1 MQVMIMFL
9 KKDKRPNGR
18 LYLSIVEGYRDPHT
32 KKSKQRKVKSIGFLD
47 ELEKEYDDPITFFTN
62 LAKEMTENA
71 KEKEL
76 SLDFSFSPDDTI
88 DSSNVLRKNLGFSVL
103 SYFYHKLEIDKFFI
117 NRQRNLNI
125 SYSLNNVFQMLV
137 YSRVLHPSSKKGDY
151 ENMDKYFLD
160 YKFHI
165 NSVYRALDYFYRY
178 KNDLLL
184 HIHEMVRMI
193 YGRDTSRG
201 YYDVTNYYFEI
212 KEPDDFRKKGVSKEH
227 RTTPIIQ
234 MGLLMDNSGL
244 PITYK
249 LFEGNTNDSTTLM
262 PVLHELKDEYN
273 FGRVIVVAD
282 KGMNTGE
289 NIAYNII
296 NKNGYI
302 YSQTVR
308 GGSQE
313 LKNYVLS
320 ENGYIESPDGFKI
333 KSRIITTKIWVINNK
348 GKRVQVDIDQ
358 KQIAFYS
365 PDYDKRAKYER
376 DKAIFK
382 ATKLIEN
389 VKKGKLPPK
398 GATKYIESTSCDK
411 KTGEVY
417 DKLAEVHCINNDKI
431 AEEEKYDGYYVIVT
445 SELKMPNEEIL
456 SAYRNLWKIEE
467 TFKITKSELETRPVH
482 VSLREHIEGHFLT
495 CFVSLLLL
503 RLLENQVERKYSTR
517 KLVEAM
523 KNISGTYVD
532 KNYYMFDYFDE
543 IVKDL
548 GSITDID
555 FSKRFMTLSEIKKI
569 ISGTKK

>member
-1 MQVMIMFL
+1 MIMFL

-32 KKSKQRKVKSIGFLD
+32 KKAKQRKVRSIGFLD
-47 ELEKEYDDPITFFTN
+47 DLEKKYDDPITFFTN
-62 LAKEMTENA
+62 LAKEMTEEA

-76 SLDFSFSPDDTI
+76 SLDFSFSPDETI

-103 SYFYHKLEIDKFFI
+103 SYFYHKLEINKFFV

-137 YSRVLHPSSKKGDY
+137 YSRVLHPSSKMGAY
-151 ENMDKYFLD
+151 ENMNKYFLD

-165 NSVYRALDYFYRY
+165 NSVYRALDYFYKY

-193 YGRDTSRG
+193 YGRDTSRV

-320 ENGYIESPDGFKI
+320 ESGYKESPDGFKI
-333 KSRIITTKIWVINNK
+333 KSRIITAKIWVVNNK
-348 GKRVQVDIDQ
+348 GRRVQVDIVQ

-365 PDYDKRAKYER
+365 PDYDKKAKYER

-389 VKKGKLPPK
+389 ANKGKLSPK
-398 GATKYIESTSCDK
+398 GAAKYIGSISCDK

-417 DKLAEVHCINNDKI
+417 DKLGEVHFINNEKI
-431 AEEEKYDGYYVIVT
+431 DEEEKYDGYYVIVT

-482 VSLREHIEGHFLT
+482 VSLKEHIEGHFLT

-503 RLLENQVERKYSTR
+503 RLLENQIDHKYSTK

-548 GSITDID
+548 GDITDID
-555 FSKRFMTLSEIKKI
+555 FSRRFMTLSEIKKI
-569 ISGTKK
+569 ISGTKN

>member
-1 MQVMIMFL
+1 MFL

-32 KKSKQRKVKSIGFLD
+32 KKAKQRKVRSIGFLD
-47 ELEKEYDDPITFFTN
+47 DLEKKYDDPITFFTN
-62 LAKEMTENA
+62 LAKEMTEEA

-76 SLDFSFSPDDTI
+76 SLDFSFSPDETI

-103 SYFYHKLEIDKFFI
+103 SYFYHKLEINKFFV

-137 YSRVLHPSSKKGDY
+137 YSRVLHPSSKMGAY

-165 NSVYRALDYFYRY
+165 NSVYRALDYLYKY

-193 YGRDTSRG
+193 YDRDTSRV

-244 PITYK
+244 PIIYK

-320 ENGYIESPDGFKI
+320 ESGYKESPDGFKI
-333 KSRIITTKIWVINNK
+333 KSRIITTKIWVVNNK
-348 GKRVQVDIDQ
+348 GRRVQVDIDQ

-365 PDYDKRAKYER
+365 PDYDKKVKYER

-389 VKKGKLPPK
+389 ANKGKLSPK
-398 GATKYIESTSCDK
+398 GAAKYIGSISCDK

-417 DKLAEVHCINNDKI
+417 DKLGEVHFINNEKI
-431 AEEEKYDGYYVIVT
+431 DEEEKYDGYYVIVT

-456 SAYRNLWKIEE
+456 NAYRNLWKIEE

-482 VSLREHIEGHFLT
+482 VSLKEHIEGHFLT

-503 RLLENQVERKYSTR
+503 RLLENQIDHKYSTK

-548 GSITDID
+548 GDITDID
-555 FSKRFMTLSEIKKI
+555 FSRRFMTLSEIKKI
-569 ISGTKK
+569 ISGTKN

>member
-1 MQVMIMFL
+1 MIMFL

-18 LYLSIVEGYRDPHT
+18 LYLSIVEGYRDPYS
-32 KKSKQRKVKSIGFLD
+32 KRPKQRKVKSVGFLD
-47 ELEKEYDDPITFFTN
+47 ELQKEYDDPIAFFTN
-62 LAKEMTENA
+62 LAIEMTKEA
-71 KEKEL
+71 KKKEL
-76 SLDFSFSPDDTI
+76 SLDFSFPPDDTI
-88 DSSNVLRKNLGFSVL
+88 DSSNVLRKNLGFCVL
-103 SYFYHKLEIDKFFI
+103 SHFYHKLEIHTFFF

-125 SYSLNNVFQMLV
+125 KYSLNNIFQMLV
-137 YSRVLHPSSKKGDY
+137 YSRVLYPGSKKCAY

-160 YKFHI
+160 YKFHL
-165 NSVYRALDYFYRY
+165 NSVYRALGYFCKY

-184 HIHEMVRMI
+184 NIHELVRMI
-193 YGRDTSRG
+193 YGRDTSRV

-227 RTTPIIQ
+227 KTTPIVQ

-289 NIAYNII
+289 NIAYNIA

-308 GGSQE
+308 GGSKE
-313 LKNYVLS
+313 LRSYVLS
-320 ENGYIESPDGFKI
+320 EDDYLESADGFKL
-333 KSRIITTKIWVINNK
+333 KSRIVTTRIWVENDK

-365 PDYDKRAKYER
+365 PDYDKKAKHER
-376 DKAIFK
+376 DKAILK
-382 ATKLIEN
+382 ATKLIKN
-389 VKKGKLPPK
+389 AKGGKLPSK
-398 GATKYIESTSCDK
+398 GAVKYIASTSCDK

-417 DKLAEVHCINNDKI
+417 AKLAKVHSINNDKI
-431 AEEEKYDGYYVIVT
+431 AEEEQYDGYYVIVT
-445 SELKMPNEEIL
+445 SELRMPNEEIL
-456 SAYRNLWKIEE
+456 NAYRNLWKIEE

-482 VSLREHIEGHFLT
+482 VSLVDHIEGHFLT

-503 RLLENQVERKYSTR
+503 RLLENQVERKYSSN
-517 KLVEAM
+517 KLIETM

-532 KNYYMFDYFDE
+532 KNYYMFDYFNE
-543 IVKDL
+543 IVKEL
-548 GSITDID
+548 GDIVDVD
-555 FSKRFMTLSEIKKI
+555 FSKRFMTLGEIKKI
-569 ISGTKK
+569 ISGTKS

>member
-1 MQVMIMFL
+1 MW
-9 KKDKRPNGR
+9 GR
-18 LYLSIVEGYRDPHT
+18 IDAYKYN
-32 KKSKQRKVKSIGFLD
+32 
-47 ELEKEYDDPITFFTN
+47 DPITYFTN
-62 LAKEMTENA
+62 LAKEMTEDA

-76 SLDFSFSPDDTI
+76 SLDFSFSPDETI

-103 SYFYHKLEIDKFFI
+103 SHFYHKLGINKFFV

-137 YSRVLHPSSKKGDY
+137 YSRVLHPSSKMGAY

-165 NSVYRALDYFYRY
+165 NSVYRALDYFYKY

-193 YGRDTSRG
+193 YARDTSKV

-227 RTTPIIQ
+227 RTTPIVQ

-244 PITYK
+244 PLTYK

-308 GGSQE
+308 GGSKE
-313 LKNYVLS
+313 LKDYVLS
-320 ENGYIESPDGFKI
+320 ENGYKESPDGFRI
-333 KSRIITTKIWVINNK
+333 KSRIITTKIWVVNNK
-348 GKRVQVDIDQ
+348 GRRVQVDIDQ

-365 PDYDKRAKYER
+365 PDYDKKAKHER
-376 DKAIFK
+376 NKAITK

-389 VKKGKLPPK
+389 AKNGKLSPK
-398 GATKYIESTSCDK
+398 GAAKYIDSISCDK

-417 DKLAEVHCINNDKI
+417 DKLADVHFINNKKI
-431 AEEEKYDGYYVIVT
+431 DEEEKYDGYYVIVT
-445 SELKMPNEEIL
+445 SELKMPNDEIL

-482 VSLREHIEGHFLT
+482 VSLKEHIEGHFLT

-503 RLLENQVERKYSTR
+503 RLLENQIDHKYSTK

-543 IVKDL
+543 IVKDI
-548 GSITDID
+548 GDITDID
-555 FSKRFMTLSEIKKI
+555 FSRRFMTLSEIKKI
-569 ISGTKK
+569 ISGTKN

>member
-1 MQVMIMFL
+1 MVMIMFL

-32 KKSKQRKVKSIGFLD
+32 KKTKQRKVKSIGFLD
-47 ELEKEYDDPITFFTN
+47 DLEKQYDDPIAFFAN
-62 LAKEMTENA
+62 LAKEMTEDA
-71 KEKEL
+71 KEHEL
-76 SLDFSFSPDDTI
+76 SLDFTFSPNETI
-88 DSSNVLRKNLGFSVL
+88 DSSNVLRRNLGFSVL
-103 SYFYHKLEIDKFFI
+103 SYFYHKLEINNFFV

-125 SYSLNNVFQMLV
+125 SYSLNNIFQMLV
-137 YSRVLHPSSKKGDY
+137 YSRVLHPSSKKGAY

-160 YKFHI
+160 YKFNI
-165 NSVYRALDYFYRY
+165 NSIYRALDYFCKY

-193 YGRDTSRG
+193 YGRDTSRV

-320 ENGYIESPDGFKI
+320 DNGYKQSPDGFKI
-333 KSRIITTKIWVINNK
+333 KSRIITTKIWVENDK
-348 GKRVQVDIDQ
+348 GRRVQVDIDQ

-365 PDYDKRAKYER
+365 PDYDKKAKHER

-389 VKKGKLPPK
+389 AKKGKLPPK

-417 DKLAEVHCINNDKI
+417 DKLAKIHFINNDKI

-445 SELKMPNEEIL
+445 SELKMTNEEIL

-482 VSLREHIEGHFLT
+482 VSLRDHIEGHFLT

-503 RLLENQVERKYSTR
+503 RLLENQVERKYSTK
-517 KLVEAM
+517 KLVETM

-532 KNYYMFDYFDE
+532 KNYYMFDYLDE

-548 GSITDID
+548 GKITDID
-555 FSKRFMTLSEIKKI
+555 FSKRFMTLGEIKNI
-569 ISGTKK
+569 ISQTKN